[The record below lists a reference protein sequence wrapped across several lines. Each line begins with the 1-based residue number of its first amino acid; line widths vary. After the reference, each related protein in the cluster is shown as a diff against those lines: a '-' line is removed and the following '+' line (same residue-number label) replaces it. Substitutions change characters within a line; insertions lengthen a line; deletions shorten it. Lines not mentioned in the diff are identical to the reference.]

1 MRAKAADAGLIRR
14 AGVGMNTTLLPEAMQ
29 CPVARKLTVLS
40 HTPKAVFAATED
52 FMAAAV
58 TMVAEEEAEGDTV
71 AVAGGDSL
79 NPSQLRETLLSAS
92 TWSIKIT
99 QTMPKSRREVAP
111 A

>member
-1 MRAKAADAGLIRR
+1 
-14 AGVGMNTTLLPEAMQ
+14 MQ
-29 CPVARKLTVLS
+29 CPGARKFTVVS
-40 HTPKAVFAATED
+40 HTRKAVFAAAAD

-58 TMVAEEEAEGDTV
+58 TMVVVVAEEGAAEEGDTV
-71 AVAGGDSL
+71 AVAAGDSV